1 MQQITHF
8 YRPMMAYKSKPQL
21 NTLAAATKIC
31 LLCFFIVGNTWATD
45 LPAQIT
51 KAVQHHF
58 PGMDSEQI
66 AVGDLNQDGVID
78 FAVIVPDKKQE
89 NYLRIVVMLATS
101 TSDFTRYAISGL
113 IPDSSRRQPGN
124 YLEIKRNSLFLRRTG
139 SNGALSD
146 WSESFQF
153 QFRDQALVLIGEE
166 SATLGKGE
174 RADLAEGKSINY
186 LSKQVIFW
194 RTDGI
199 KRKEVRKKF
208 TFPTLAQLA
217 SFDYAKHM
225 QLRPRILL
233 SHLDQE
239 LQAQP

>member
-1 MQQITHF
+1 
-8 YRPMMAYKSKPQL
+8 MMTNKSKPL
-21 NTLAAATKIC
+21 LSNLIAVSKVC
-31 LLCFFIVGNTWATD
+31 LLCFFIVSNTWAAD

-58 PGMDSEQI
+58 PGIDSEQI
-66 AVGDLNQDGVID
+66 AVGDLNQDGLID

-89 NYLRIVVMLATS
+89 NYSRIALMLATS
-101 TSDFTRYAISGL
+101 TSDFKRYAISGL
-113 IPDSSRRQPGN
+113 IPDSSRRLPGN
-124 YLEIKRNSLFLRRTG
+124 HLEIKRNSLLLRRTG

-174 RADLAEGKSINY
+174 RADQAEGKSINY

-194 RTDGI
+194 RTDGA
-199 KRKEVRKKF
+199 KRKEVHKKF
-208 TFPTLAQLA
+208 TIPVLTQLA
-217 SFDYAKHM
+217 SFAYAKHM